1 MSKKEKWEIEP
12 DYLHCIDEETGYFYY
27 IYRDPEFKHLCGYV
41 EIPNTHKVYWLSYMD
56 ELFYDIDVHGGVAY
70 TGTLENPY
78 AKDIR
83 HNYVVGFDCNYAGDY
98 APGRKYPDCYKVSK
112 KDYKDM
118 DFVISECK
126 KLAKQLKD
134 MED

>member
-1 MSKKEKWEIEP
+1 
-12 DYLHCIDEETGYFYY
+12 
-27 IYRDPEFKHLCGYV
+27 
-41 EIPNTHKVYWLSYMD
+41 MD

-83 HNYVVGFDCNYAGDY
+83 HNYVVGFDCNYA
-98 APGRKYPDCYKVSK
+98 PGRKYPDCYKVSK

-118 DFVISECK
+118 NFVISECK